1 MIAVCVKW
9 VDLRP
14 DIDALHGTVEPA
26 VLGAGFSDA
35 DQAAVEVALRLGAA
49 RGDQVLAVCMGPSA
63 ADEGLRELL
72 ATGVDRVL
80 RIEGDGSEASAT
92 VAEQLAA
99 TISAELSAETAAGS
113 AAADAGSG
121 DGLVVVCGDI
131 SLDRGSGSVPAV
143 LAHELEAAQ
152 ALGLIRVDTEGGARS
167 GELEV
172 LRRLDGGRRER
183 LRVSAPAVLS
193 VEGGVVELRR
203 ASLAAVLRT
212 SAAVVPTRPG
222 AHGRLADH
230 PRLRPWRPRARVVA
244 PPTGATALERIV
256 SLTGALAE
264 RTPPIA
270 RELDPEDAAEA
281 ILEQLRA
288 WGYLDTIPGS

>member
-14 DIDALHGTVEPA
+14 DIDVLHGTVEPA

-35 DQAAVEVALRLGAA
+35 DRAAVEVALRLGAA
-49 RGDQVLAVCMGPSA
+49 GGDQVFAVCVGPAA

-80 RIEGDGSEASAT
+80 RIDGDGSETSAV

-99 TISAELSAETAAGS
+99 AISAELTAVSPAAGTE
-113 AAADAGSG
+113 SG
-121 DGLVVVCGDI
+121 AELLVLCGDV
-131 SLDRGSGSVPAV
+131 SVDRGSGSVPAV

-152 ALGLIRVDTEGGARS
+152 ALGLIQIDTEVESSGGEI
-167 GELEV
+167 GV
-172 LRRLDGGRRER
+172 VRRLDGGRRER

-212 SAAVVPTRPG
+212 SQAAVPVRPG
-222 AHGRLADH
+222 AHRRVADH
-230 PRLRPWRPRARVVA
+230 PRLRPWRPRARVV
-244 PPTGATALERIV
+244 PPPVGETALDRIV
-256 SLTGALAE
+256 SLTGALVE

-270 RELDPEDAAEA
+270 RELDPEDAADA
-281 ILEQLRA
+281 ILEQLRL
-288 WGYLDTIPGS
+288 WGYLDELPGG

>member
-9 VDLRP
+9 VDMRP

-49 RGDQVLAVCMGPSA
+49 RGGQVLAVCMGPVA
-63 ADEGLRELL
+63 ADEGLRELS
-72 ATGVDRVL
+72 ATGVDRVV
-80 RIEGDGSEASAT
+80 RIDGDGSEASAA

-99 TISAELSAETAAGS
+99 TITAELAAGL
-113 AAADAGSG
+113 AATSTDAAGGSG
-121 DGLVVVCGDI
+121 GDLLVLCGDV
-131 SLDRGSGSVPAV
+131 SVDRGSGSVPAF

-152 ALGLIRVDTEGGARS
+152 ALGLIQVETDVAS
-167 GELEV
+167 PAGEIEV

-183 LRVSAPAVLS
+183 LSVCTPAVLS

-212 SAAVVPTRPG
+212 ADAEVPTMPG
-222 AHGRLADH
+222 AHRRVADH

-244 PPTGATALERIV
+244 PPAGATALDRIV
-256 SLTGALAE
+256 SLTGALVE

-270 RELDPEDAAEA
+270 RELDPEDAADA

-288 WGYLDTIPGS
+288 WGYVHEPPDS